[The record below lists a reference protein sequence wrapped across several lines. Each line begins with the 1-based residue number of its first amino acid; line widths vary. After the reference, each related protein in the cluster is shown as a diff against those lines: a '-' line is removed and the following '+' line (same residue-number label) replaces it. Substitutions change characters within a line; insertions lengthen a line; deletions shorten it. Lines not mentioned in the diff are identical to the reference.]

1 MKKYSRLIPSKDN
14 SIDILSLIG
23 RQKNG
28 IIFWQKTGFMRHCNA
43 LGLQSFVTLAIKQF
57 SPINARLEVN
67 NYVLEFDDAGTKTI
81 RIGLKQEPNSTNCA
95 LFGEAHTVGTDKE
108 FHILVLE
115 VIEFISKHMGCK
127 FFVDDASGF
136 LESGSEE
143 QLSKYLDAN
152 RLERLPQFERINLG
166 WNAEPN
172 SPHLQVLMDGNNVV
186 VEFVLYAIHKY
197 KGFQESAKA
206 RITFKECVQY
216 RVGAPNDEGFYVY
229 GQSRFKKYE
238 VQWGEFYQVH
248 NSNWQNDFPDAVVTG
263 IAGERTNHY
272 LFYFKD
278 ETFECISS
286 SYEIEII

>member
-1 MKKYSRLIPSKDN
+1 MKKYNRLIPSKDN

-23 RQKNG
+23 RQKWG

-57 SPINARLEVN
+57 SPINVRLEVN
-67 NYVLEFDDAGTKTI
+67 NYVLEFDDTGTKVI

-127 FFVDDASGF
+127 LFVDDATGF

-143 QLSKYLDAN
+143 QLSKYLDEC
-152 RLERLPQFERINLG
+152 RWEKLPLFERINLG

-172 SPHLQVLMDGNNVV
+172 SPHLQVWTDGDSVV
-186 VEFVLYAIHKY
+186 AEFTLYSRHKY
-197 KGFQESAKA
+197 KGFPDNAKA

-216 RVGAPNDEGFYVY
+216 RVGAPNDEGFYIY
-229 GQSRFKKYE
+229 EQSRFKKHG
-238 VQWGEFYQVH
+238 VLWGEFYRVH

-263 IAGERTNHY
+263 VAGEQANHY

-278 ETFECISS
+278 ETFECIAS
-286 SYEIEII
+286 SYEIEIV